1 MNKSDDT
8 THSCY
13 FYSVTIYI
21 YSIGYMS
28 IWLTG
33 LKVTGLRF

>member
-8 THSCY
+8 THCCY
-13 FYSVTIYI
+13 YYSLYI
-21 YSIGYMS
+21 SIGYMC
-28 IWLTG
+28 IWVTG